1 MQEAHIHTLSRA
13 KAISPSIVC
22 TSFVNSIIYL
32 QKQCGPISNLK
43 TPIICGTVLK
53 YWRSKKIIEIPAFM
67 RRLSSPYICF
77 FFCIN
82 FSSSDPFWSVH
93 CDPILGASNRQA
105 LPLAGRACLFITAID
120 KGWRYSCRFP
130 ASAVPS
136 PEGQPGTGHA
146 ARALLWIATGQAP
159 LR

>member
-13 KAISPSIVC
+13 KVISPSIVC

-53 YWRSKKIIEIPAFM
+53 CWRSKKIIEIPAFM

-93 CDPILGASNRQA
+93 CDPILGASNRQGRVAKRAPKKRARFGAQKGFQTSLVA
-105 LPLAGRACLFITAID
+105 LFLVCEQKEKAIPVY
-120 KGWRYSCRFP
+120 R
-130 ASAVPS
+130 
-136 PEGQPGTGHA
+136 
-146 ARALLWIATGQAP
+146 I
-159 LR
+159 